1 MKIVSVSAR
10 ITILIFLVFGL
21 TFSTVAQTPKY
32 KVYALRFAR
41 SGYPFTKAD
50 WSTGGPK
57 DQKVDISFVVWLLK
71 GDNGKNILVDAGFL
85 GHSEEGKEFQLVSY
99 TRPDSVLLKIGVK
112 PSDISDIIVTHPHF
126 DHIGGISLFPNANVW
141 MQKKDFEFFVGEAW
155 QSEDGNG
162 GFNKQDV
169 KETIDRNLAGK
180 LKLVNGDNKTILE
193 GITVYTGSKHTSESQ
208 YVLVN
213 TGDNK
218 VILASDN
225 IWIYYSLDNNA
236 PPSKGGTLDEKGYVA
251 AIKRMKTMVKSP
263 KFIIPGHDGR
273 MFEIFPKV
281 ADDVIEIK

>member
-1 MKIVSVSAR
+1 MNVVSFSSR
-10 ITILIFLVFGL
+10 IILSVLFVVCVAF
-21 TFSTVAQTPKY
+21 TTTAQTPKY

-57 DQKVDISFVVWLLK
+57 DQKVDISFVIWLLK

-85 GHSEEGKEFQLVSY
+85 GDSEEGKDFQLVSY
-99 TRPDSVLLKIGVK
+99 TRPDSVLLTIGVK
-112 PSDISDIIVTHPHF
+112 ASDVTDIIVTHPHF

-141 MQKKDFEFFVGEAW
+141 MQKKDFEFFIGEAW
-155 QSEDGNG
+155 QSKDGNG
-162 GFNKQDV
+162 GFNKRDV
-169 KETIDRNLAGK
+169 TEAIGRNLSGK

-193 GITVYTGSKHTSESQ
+193 GITVYTGSKHTCESQ

-251 AIKRMKTMVKSP
+251 AIKRMKTMVKDS

-281 ADDVIEIK
+281 TEEVVEIK